1 MAGFSRNNSIKLL
14 HAGRE
19 FFELLEKLI
28 ADARHS
34 IHLHTYIFGNDETGN
49 MVAHQL
55 IEAAGRGV
63 KIYMLVDGYAS
74 SSLPS
79 NFIKSLTDAG
89 IEFRFFK
96 PLFKSHTL
104 YFGRRLHHKVIV
116 VDGINALVGG
126 INIADRYNDTPDEPA
141 WLDLA
146 VYVYGDAAKELYTLC
161 CRLWTRRRSRRFAL
175 PDTLPPKAAY
185 IETRNNC
192 QVRVRRNDWVKR
204 KQEIFK
210 TYLEIFRSSK
220 KNITILCSYFMP
232 GTSFR
237 KALERAARRGVC
249 IRVVLTGQSDV
260 PISKYAERYLYR
272 WMLRNKIQI
281 YEYKPCVVHAKMA
294 IADEQLLTIGSFNI
308 NNISAY
314 ASIELNLDIN
324 EPAFSKQVHEELEGI
339 ISKECDV
346 IDSNTYKT
354 KLYSFRQLFQWGA
367 FQCIRFMLTV
377 STFYFRQKE

>member
-1 MAGFSRNNSIKLL
+1 
-14 HAGRE
+14 GRKVAV
-19 FFELLEKLI
+19 FRLI
-28 ADARHS
+28 
-34 IHLHTYIFGNDETGN
+34 
-49 MVAHQL
+49 
-55 IEAAGRGV
+55 
-63 KIYMLVDGYAS
+63 DGYAS
-74 SSLPS
+74 RSLPAE
-79 NFIKSLTDAG
+79 FVQELEDAR
-89 IEFRFFK
+89 ISFRFFK
-96 PLFKSHTL
+96 PLFKSRSL
-104 YFGRRLHHKVIV
+104 DCGRRLHHKVIV
-116 VDGINALVGG
+116 IDGINALVGG
-126 INIADRYNDTPDEPA
+126 INIADRYNDTAEGKA

-146 VYVYGDAAKELYTLC
+146 VYVYGDAAKELYTVC
-161 CRLWTRRRSRRFAL
+161 CRLWSRQRSRRLAPPQQY
-175 PDTLPPKAAY
+175 PDIPDF
-185 IETRNNC
+185 IEPIEKC
-192 QVRVRRNDWVKR
+192 PVRIRRNDWVKR
-204 KQEIFK
+204 KQEITK
-210 TYLEIFRSSK
+210 TYMEIFRSSK

-294 IADEQLLTIGSFNI
+294 IADEKLLTIGSFNI

-314 ASIELNLDIN
+314 DSIELNLDIN

-346 IDSNTYKT
+346 TDSNTYKT

-367 FQCIRFMLTV
+367 FQCIRF
-377 STFYFRQKE
+377 